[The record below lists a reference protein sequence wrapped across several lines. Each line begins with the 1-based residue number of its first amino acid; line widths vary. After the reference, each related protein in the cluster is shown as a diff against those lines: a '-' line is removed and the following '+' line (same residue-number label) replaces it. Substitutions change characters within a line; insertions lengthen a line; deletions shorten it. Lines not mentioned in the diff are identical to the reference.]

1 MSVNH
6 NSSLLQKK
14 SEKKNA
20 TRMGEKKRQGGGNER
35 ECIMLYLL
43 RRLNGWMKR
52 LYNVPIKSVPGQTQ
66 KSQTSEW
73 TNVGLL
79 KY

>member
-52 LYNVPIKSVPGQTQ
+52 LYNVAR
-66 KSQTSEW
+66 TS
-73 TNVGLL
+73 TN
-79 KY
+79 K